1 MYPNLYYAFK
11 DLFGIEI
18 PVFKILQTF
27 GFFVAVAFLAAAYV
41 LTSELRRRERLGLL
55 SGVKETITVGKP
67 ASVGEMLISAVIGF
81 ILGFKLLGLI
91 PGLGGDSGGDLRA
104 YILSGQGSLIG
115 GLLGAGVMAY
125 WKYSSKKKTALDK
138 PKQEEVL
145 VMPHQRVPDFT
156 IQAAVAGLIGAKI
169 FHNLEN
175 WGEFTRDP
183 WGSLFSA
190 SGLTFYGGL
199 IVAAYVIIRYA
210 RKKNIHWKH
219 LVDSAAPALMLAYAV
234 GRMGCQFSGDGDWGI
249 NNSAYGTNP
258 TGKVEKI
265 TAAQYQEILHRDSAY
280 FVRQFGSLENVP
292 HRSFEKPASLDF
304 LPDFFFAYS
313 YPHNVVNDGMPLQ
326 GCDHEYCSALP
337 VGVFPTPLYEIIV
350 CGLFFVVLMAIR
362 KKVTTPGVIFGIYL
376 ILNGIE
382 RFFVEKIRVN
392 TKYDI
397 FGFHPTQAEI
407 IASLLVIGGAVLIW
421 YARKT
426 NPQKTAQ
433 STL

>member
-18 PVFKILQTF
+18 PVLKVLQTF
-27 GFFVAVAFLAAAYV
+27 GFFVAIAFLAAAYV
-41 LTSELRRRERLGLL
+41 LTIELRRREKLGLL
-55 SGVKETITVGKP
+55 GPVEETVIVGKP
-67 ASVGEMLISAVIGF
+67 ASFTDLLISGVIGF
-81 ILGFKLLGLI
+81 IIGFKILGI
-91 PGLGGDSGGDLRA
+91 FTNSGDLRD
-104 YILSGQGSLIG
+104 YLLSTQGNWIG
-115 GLLGAGVMAY
+115 GIIVAAVMAY
-125 WKYSSKKKTALDK
+125 WKYYSTKKNALAK
-138 PKQEEVL
+138 PKEEKRKVW
-145 VMPHQRVPDFT
+145 PHQRVPDFT
-156 IQAAVAGLIGAKI
+156 IMAAVAGLIGAKV

-175 WGEFTRDP
+175 WGDFVKDP
-183 WGSLFSA
+183 FGSIFSA

-210 RKKNIHWKH
+210 SKRNIHWKH
-219 LVDSAAPALMLAYAV
+219 MCDCAAPALMLAYAV

-265 TAAQYQEILHRDSAY
+265 TTAQYQEILQKNAEY
-280 FVRQFGSLENVP
+280 FTFQFGSLENVP
-292 HRSFEKPASLDF
+292 HRNFEKPASLSF

-313 YPHNVVNDGMPLQ
+313 YPHNVVRDGIQIQ
-326 GCDHEYCSALP
+326 GCDGEYCKALP
-337 VGVFPTPLYEIIV
+337 VGVYPTPLYEIIV
-350 CGLFFVVLMAIR
+350 CGLFFIILMAIR
-362 KKVTTPGVIFGIYL
+362 NKVTIPGVIFGIYL
-376 ILNGIE
+376 MMNGAE

-407 IASLLVIGGAVLIW
+407 IASLLVIGGAILIW

-426 NPQKTAQ
+426 NPAKTA
-433 STL
+433 

>member
-11 DLFGIEI
+11 DLFGVEI
-18 PVFKILQTF
+18 PFLKIVQTF
-27 GFFVAVAFLAAAYV
+27 GFFVAIAFLAAAYV
-41 LTSELRRRERLGLL
+41 LTSELRRREKLGWLAP
-55 SGVKETITVGKP
+55 VQETIVTGKP
-67 ASVGEMLISAVIGF
+67 ASLGDMLVSAVIGF
-81 ILGFKLLGLI
+81 IIGFKILGMF
-91 PGLGGDSGGDLRA
+91 GAGTEDLRS
-104 YILSGQGSLIG
+104 YFLSGQGSVIG
-115 GLLGAGVMAY
+115 GILVAAAMAY
-125 WKYSSKKKTALDK
+125 WKYYTKKKAALPK
-138 PKQEEVL
+138 PKEEKVN
-145 VMPHQRVPDFT
+145 VWPHQRVPDFT
-156 IQAAVAGLIGAKI
+156 IMAAVAGLIGAKI

-175 WGEFTRDP
+175 WGEFVADP

-210 RKKNIHWKH
+210 HKKQINWKH

-258 TGKVEKI
+258 TGKVEVI
-265 TAAQYQEILHRDSAY
+265 SEAQYQDVLHRDSAY
-280 FVRQFGSLENVP
+280 FTRHFGSLEQVP
-292 HRSFEKPASLDF
+292 HKRFEKPASLSF

-326 GCDHEYCSALP
+326 GCEGEYCNALP
-337 VGVFPTPLYEIIV
+337 VGVYPTPLYEIIV
-350 CGLFFVVLMAIR
+350 CGLFFIVLMAIR
-362 KKVTTPGVIFGIYL
+362 SRVTIPGVIFGIYL

-407 IASLLVIGGAVLIW
+407 IATLLVIGGAGLIW

-426 NPQKTAQ
+426 KPVQKTA
-433 STL
+433 

>member
-18 PVFKILQTF
+18 PVLKVLQTF
-27 GFFVAVAFLAAAYV
+27 GFFVAIAFLAAAYV
-41 LTSELRRRERLGLL
+41 LTIELRRREKLGLL
-55 SGVKETITVGKP
+55 GPVEEKVVIGKP
-67 ASVGEMLISAVIGF
+67 ASVTDLLVSGVIGF
-81 ILGFKLLGLI
+81 IIGFKLLGI
-91 PGLGGDSGGDLRA
+91 FSTTGDLRE
-104 YILSGQGSLIG
+104 YLLSGQGNWFG
-115 GLLGAGVMAY
+115 GILLAAVMAS
-125 WKYSSKKKTALDK
+125 WKYYSAKKKALDK
-138 PKQEEVL
+138 PKEGKATIW
-145 VMPHQRVPDFT
+145 PHQRVPDFT
-156 IQAAVAGLIGAKI
+156 IMAAVAGLIGAKI

-175 WGEFTRDP
+175 WGDFVKDP
-183 WGSLFSA
+183 IGSIFSA

-210 RKKNIHWKH
+210 NKKKIHWKH
-219 LVDSAAPALMLAYAV
+219 MVDTAGPALMLAYAI

-265 TAAQYQEILHRDSAY
+265 TTAQYQEILQKNAEY
-280 FVRQFGSLENVP
+280 FTFQFGSLEHVP
-292 HRSFEKPASLDF
+292 HRNFEKPASLSF

-313 YPHNVVNDGMPLQ
+313 YPHNVVRDGIQIQ
-326 GCDHEYCSALP
+326 GCDGEYCKALP

-350 CGLFFVVLMAIR
+350 CGLFFIILMAIR
-362 KKVTTPGVIFGIYL
+362 NKVTIPGVMFGIYL
-376 ILNGIE
+376 IMNGAE

-407 IASLLVIGGAVLIW
+407 IASLLVIGGVILIW

-426 NPQKTAQ
+426 NPAKTA
-433 STL
+433 S

>member
-1 MYPNLYYAFK
+1 MYPNLYYAFE
-11 DLFGIEI
+11 DLFGIKI
-18 PVFKILQTF
+18 PVLKVLQTF
-27 GFFVAVAFLAAAYV
+27 GFFVAIAFLAAAYV
-41 LTSELRRRERLGLL
+41 LTAELRRREKLGLL
-55 SGVKETITVGKP
+55 APVQETMTIGKP
-67 ASVGEMLISAVIGF
+67 ASVTDMLISAIIGF
-81 ILGFKLLGLI
+81 ILGFKVLGLF
-91 PGLGGDSGGDLRA
+91 GNTSDFRDYL
-104 YILSGQGSLIG
+104 LSGQGSIIG
-115 GLLGAGVMAY
+115 GVLGAAAMGY
-125 WKYSSKKKTALDK
+125 WKYYSKKKTALDK
-138 PKQEEVL
+138 PKEEKVN
-145 VMPHQRVPDFT
+145 VWPHQRVPDFT
-156 IQAAVAGLIGAKI
+156 IQAAVAGLIGAKV

-175 WGEFTRDP
+175 WGEFVRDP
-183 WGSLFSA
+183 WGSIFSA

-210 RKKNIHWKH
+210 SKKKINWKH

-265 TAAQYQEILHRDSAY
+265 TEAQYQEILHRDSAY

-292 HRSFEKPASLDF
+292 HRNFEKPASLSF

-313 YPHNVVNDGMPLQ
+313 YPHNVVNDGIQLQ
-326 GCDHEYCSALP
+326 GCNGEYCSALP
-337 VGVFPTPLYEIIV
+337 VGVYPTPLYEILV
-350 CGLFFVVLMAIR
+350 CGLFFIVLMAIR

-376 ILNGIE
+376 ILNGVE

-407 IASLLVIGGAVLIW
+407 IASLLVIGGAILIW

-426 NPQKTAQ
+426 NPAKTA
-433 STL
+433 

>member
-18 PVFKILQTF
+18 PVLKVLQTF
-27 GFFVAVAFLAAAYV
+27 GFFVAIAFLAAAYV
-41 LTSELRRRERLGLL
+41 LTTELRRREKLGLL
-55 SGVKETITVGKP
+55 APVHETMTIGKP
-67 ASVGEMLISAVIGF
+67 ASITDLLISAVIGF
-81 ILGFKLLGLI
+81 ILGFKLLGLF
-91 PGLGGDSGGDLRA
+91 GNTSDFRDFL
-104 YILSGQGSLIG
+104 LSGQGSIIG
-115 GLLGAGVMAY
+115 GVLGAAALAY
-125 WKYSSKKKTALDK
+125 WKYYSKKKTALDK
-138 PKQEEVL
+138 PKEEKVN
-145 VMPHQRVPDFT
+145 VWPHQRVPDFT
-156 IQAAVAGLIGAKI
+156 IQAAVAGLIGAKV

-175 WGEFTRDP
+175 WGEFVRDP
-183 WGSLFSA
+183 WGSIFSA

-210 RKKNIHWKH
+210 TKKKINWKH

-265 TAAQYQEILHRDSAY
+265 TEAQYQEILQRDSAY

-292 HRSFEKPASLDF
+292 HRNFEKPASLSF

-313 YPHNVVNDGMPLQ
+313 YPHNVVNDGIQLQ
-326 GCDHEYCSALP
+326 GCNGEYCSALP
-337 VGVFPTPLYEIIV
+337 VGVYPTPLYEILV
-350 CGLFFVVLMAIR
+350 CGLFFIVLMAIR

-376 ILNGIE
+376 ILNGVE

-407 IASLLVIGGAVLIW
+407 IASLLVIGGAILIW

-426 NPQKTAQ
+426 NPVKTA
-433 STL
+433 

>member
-18 PVFKILQTF
+18 PVLKVLQTF
-27 GFFVAVAFLAAAYV
+27 GFFVAIAFLAAAYV
-41 LTSELRRRERLGLL
+41 LTAELRRREKLGLL
-55 SGVKETITVGKP
+55 APVQETITIGKP
-67 ASVGEMLISAVIGF
+67 ASITDLLISAAIGF
-81 ILGFKLLGLI
+81 ILGFKLLGLF
-91 PGLGGDSGGDLRA
+91 GNTGDFRDYL
-104 YILSGQGSLIG
+104 LSGQGSIIG
-115 GLLGAGVMAY
+115 GVLGAAALAY
-125 WKYSSKKKTALDK
+125 WKYYSKKKTALDK
-138 PKQEEVL
+138 PKEEKVN
-145 VMPHQRVPDFT
+145 VWPHQRVPDFT
-156 IQAAVAGLIGAKI
+156 IQAAVAGLIGAKV

-175 WGEFTRDP
+175 WGEFVRDP
-183 WGSLFSA
+183 WGSIFSA

-210 RKKNIHWKH
+210 TKKKINWKH

-265 TAAQYQEILHRDSAY
+265 TEAQYQEILHRDSAY
-280 FVRQFGSLENVP
+280 FVRQFGSLESVP
-292 HRSFEKPASLDF
+292 HRNFEKPASLSF

-313 YPHNVVNDGMPLQ
+313 YPHNVVNDGIQLQ
-326 GCDHEYCSALP
+326 GCNGEYCSALP
-337 VGVFPTPLYEIIV
+337 VGVYPTPLYEILV
-350 CGLFFVVLMAIR
+350 CGLFFIVLMAIR

-376 ILNGIE
+376 ILNGVE

-407 IASLLVIGGAVLIW
+407 IASLLVIGGAILIW

-426 NPQKTAQ
+426 NPLKTA
-433 STL
+433 